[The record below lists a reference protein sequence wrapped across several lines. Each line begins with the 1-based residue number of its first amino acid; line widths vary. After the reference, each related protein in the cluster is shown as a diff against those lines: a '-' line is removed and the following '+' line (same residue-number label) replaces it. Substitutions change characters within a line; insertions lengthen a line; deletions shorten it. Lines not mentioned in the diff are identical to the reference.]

1 MDDLTFNEILTREPF
16 YMVLPEG
23 YMQHRK
29 FMQGTKVSEPI
40 DKLTMRIVTQADFL
54 RQYYPTGHAI
64 NDSRIFPDIYKRD
77 PETKKFYVQPI
88 TRCSFAF
95 QQIIAIKQIIHI
107 VGNDIQMELSEK
119 SDNVKEEEENVLNL
133 LKFRTGW
140 LEKSMELR
148 FFEAVRSFKITGD
161 TAVVGF
167 IDKNDKFHAKTLSYL
182 NGDTL
187 YPHFDPITG
196 ELSVFARKYYDLDD
210 DGNKVTEWV
219 EVWDDKNFYRAKAD
233 ANDAKGGIKK
243 ATAIIREFFGISGY
257 KIVEK
262 KPHGFNFVPVTYF
275 RNEEGACWLAAQDTI
290 EQYEE
295 AFSYFCE
302 NNKAFAFPIMYI
314 KGDGVDFVGDLNGA
328 VKAVEIDNPE
338 GDVGFIKHQD
348 TSASFNTELENLY
361 KMIYEQAF
369 TVKPPELKSGD
380 LPGVALKLLYSP
392 AIELAIHD
400 CSKLQPFL
408 DRLILIF
415 KHGYG
420 YEMGM
425 EATMANLKIN
435 AWIQPYVHQ
444 NQTEIATNLATAVQN
459 GFLSKRTASE
469 RMPDFPKNDEYERI
483 MREDKEKR
491 QRDLFYQVKELEA
504 KTDEDIK
511 KANAT
516 SGQDVNTGNGGR
528 PNESGRI
535 YDENGNWEGRNNWDG
550 WNKTH

>member
-1 MDDLTFNEILTREPF
+1 MDALTFNDILTRKPF
-16 YMVLPEG
+16 SMVLPDG
-23 YMQHRK
+23 YLKQRNYL
-29 FMQGTKVSEPI
+29 QGQQVVEPI
-40 DKLTMRIVTQADFL
+40 DRLTMRVVTQADFL
-54 RQYYPTGHAI
+54 RQYYPSGHAI
-64 NDSRIFPDIYKRD
+64 NDPTIFPDIYKRD

-95 QQIIAIKQIIHI
+95 QQIITTKQIVHI
-107 VGNDIQMELSEK
+107 VGNDIQMELAEK
-119 SDNVKEEEENVLNL
+119 SDEEKVEEENVMNL

-148 FFEAVRSFKITGD
+148 FFEAIRSIKITGD
-161 TAVVGF
+161 AAIVGF
-167 IDKNDKFHAKTLSYL
+167 FDKNNKFQTKCLSYL

-187 YPHFDPITG
+187 YPHYDSLTG
-196 ELSVFARKYYDLDD
+196 EMELFARRFYDLDE
-210 DGNKVTEWV
+210 DGEQVTEWV
-219 EVWDDKNFYRAKAD
+219 EVWDKKYFTRYKSDVSRK
-233 ANDAKGGIKK
+233 KGRGKKIIEAIKG
-243 ATAIIREFFGISGY
+243 TLGISGY
-257 KIVEK
+257 TQVGDRVA
-262 KPHGFNFVPVTYF
+262 HGFSFVPVVYH

-295 AFSYFCE
+295 AFSYFVE

-338 GDVGFIKHQD
+338 GDVGFIQHQD
-348 TSASFNTELENLY
+348 TSVSFNTELENLY
-361 KMIYEQAF
+361 TLIYEQAF

-400 CSKLQPFL
+400 CAKLQPFL
-408 DRLILIF
+408 DGLILLV

-420 YEMGM
+420 FEIN
-425 EATMANLKIN
+425 EQATMVDLKIN

-483 MREDKEKR
+483 VREDVKKR
-491 QRDLFYQVKELEA
+491 ELELKLKLQEMEA
-504 KTDEDIK
+504 KTDEEIRK
-511 KANAT
+511 VKAT
-516 SGQDVNTGNGGR
+516 SGQDVNTGQGGR
-528 PNESGRI
+528 PNQSGRI
-535 YDENGNWEGRNNWDG
+535 YDENRNWPGRNNWDDV
-550 WNKTH
+550 